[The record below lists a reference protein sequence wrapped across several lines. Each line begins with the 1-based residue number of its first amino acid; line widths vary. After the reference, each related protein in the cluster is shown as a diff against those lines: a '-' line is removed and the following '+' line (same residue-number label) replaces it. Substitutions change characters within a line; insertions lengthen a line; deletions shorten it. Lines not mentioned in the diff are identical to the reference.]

1 MEDQDGLTP
10 RARAERE
17 GQREALAVF
26 DNYSNRL
33 KESAGK
39 PVPGCAVV
47 PDIGWIVD
55 SGSGYDIVCDDAI
68 TGKDRESICRKPAPT
83 VVQTANGMVDV
94 DKQMMLIV
102 KEGSTSTKRMP

>member
-1 MEDQDGLTP
+1 MKRTTPVAVPRHLLESDASLTMEDQDGLTP

-47 PDIGWIVD
+47 L
-55 SGSGYDIVCDDAI
+55 
-68 TGKDRESICRKPAPT
+68 
-83 VVQTANGMVDV
+83 DV
-94 DKQMMLIV
+94 
-102 KEGSTSTKRMP
+102 G